1 MSWHPPTKQV
11 ITLSVLCCLGLEQE
25 GSEFSGNLFY
35 SAVLP
40 RILNLLRPVESRAT
54 MLPAAEVDLQPKATS
69 SHWWYWPEY
78 KAKWPRPW
86 VSTGVVYADIHLGTG
101 TINQHSTK
109 SPNTVLGINLVSF
122 FPVTGVLLLLSVQS
136 WRTDGEGYLLANQA
150 ATKLGFSGVSKPN

>member
-1 MSWHPPTKQV
+1 MLLGLGAGRKWVQWQ
-11 ITLSVLCCLGLEQE
+11 SVLQC
-25 GSEFSGNLFY
+25 S
-35 SAVLP
+35 VLP

-78 KAKWPRPW
+78 KAKWPKPW
-86 VSTGVVYADIHLGTG
+86 VSSGVVYADIHLGTG